1 MIIEA
6 PNPAD
11 DAADSAP
18 LLADEPT
25 PPGDNIAE
33 LIDEMEERVLHG
45 EEEAAQEAK
54 ENTDAED
61 EAPAPEDVDAS
72 GGTPV

>member
-1 MIIEA
+1 MTIEA

-11 DAADSAP
+11 DADSKP

-25 PPGDNIAE
+25 PPGDDIAE

-45 EEEAAQEAK
+45 EEEAAHEAK
-54 ENTDAED
+54 EDTSAE
-61 EAPAPEDVDAS
+61 EESPAPEDVDAS